1 MAKGKEAVE
10 ALTGIILSVFRL
22 NAQLLDQGD
31 RLVAPL
37 GLTSARWQVLG
48 GIALAGEP
56 QTAPQIA
63 SAMGISRQAVQK
75 QLNLALCDGLIESS
89 PNPRHER
96 SPLHSLPEKGRA
108 AYDEA
113 MVLQRVWVQAMA
125 KNLSLSQLQG
135 ALEVL
140 SVLVNHLE
148 SKPIQPAAKKS

>member
-22 NAQLLDQGD
+22 NAQLLNQGD

-48 GIALAGEP
+48 AIALAGEP

-75 QLNLALCDGLIESS
+75 QLNVALRGGLIESS

-96 SPLHSLPEKGRA
+96 SPLHTLAEKGRA

-113 MVLQRVWVQAMA
+113 MVLQRVWVEAMA
-125 KNLSLSQLQG
+125 KDLSLSQLQG

-140 SVLVNHLE
+140 SALLNHIE
-148 SKPIQPAAKKS
+148 SKPIQRVAKKV